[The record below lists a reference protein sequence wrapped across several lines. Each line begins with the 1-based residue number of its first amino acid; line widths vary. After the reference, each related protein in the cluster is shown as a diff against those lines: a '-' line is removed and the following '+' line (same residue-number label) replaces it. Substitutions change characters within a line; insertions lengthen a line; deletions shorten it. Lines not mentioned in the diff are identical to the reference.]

1 MSGPGD
7 GATSASGASAAAGS
21 SAVGG
26 GRRWRG
32 GVVWLVIVAV
42 VVVLGV
48 VGGHGGSGGP
58 PLDPTSTSPD
68 GAKALALL
76 LDQVGP
82 GVDQLTGP
90 PTGAAPGASGGGG
103 VALVLQ
109 DRLDPAGNRQ
119 LAAWVRAGGT
129 LVAADPDLVLGFAA
143 PARQPGPEGPVSVT
157 GTLTPGCRLA
167 AVRGIN
173 TVQPGNG
180 FAVRPPAGST
190 ACFPTPDGGAFMVV
204 APLGSGQ
211 LVLVGGPDLWTNAN
225 ITKGD
230 NAVLAANLLAPRA
243 SGPRVQ
249 WIVGPRA
256 GSGHKS
262 LLQLMAPRVKEG
274 LIELVVAVALLALW
288 RARRLGR
295 PVVETPPVELPGSE
309 LVVAVGHLLQQ
320 GGRRDDAARILRS
333 TVRRGIAD
341 QFGVAPTAPPETM
354 ASVVAARTGL
364 DRDMVLATV
373 AGPPPTG
380 DDELVALA
388 GNADRIGQEI
398 ARAR

>member
-1 MSGPGD
+1 
-7 GATSASGASAAAGS
+7 
-21 SAVGG
+21 
-26 GRRWRG
+26 
-32 GVVWLVIVAV
+32 LIIVAV

-48 VGGHGGSGGP
+48 VGGRGGSGGP

-76 LDQVGP
+76 IGQLGP

-90 PTGAAPGASGGGG
+90 PTGATGSPGEAG

-109 DRLDPAGNRQ
+109 DQLDPAGNRQ
-119 LAAWVRAGGT
+119 LAAWVRAGGI

-143 PARQPGPEGPVSVT
+143 PAREPGPGGPVSVT
-157 GTLTPGCRLA
+157 GSLVPGCRLA
-167 AVRGIN
+167 AVRGVN
-173 TVQPGNG
+173 TVEPGNG
-180 FAVRPPAGST
+180 FAVRPPSGATG
-190 ACFPTPDGGAFMVV
+190 CFPTPDGGAFMVV
-204 APLGSGQ
+204 QPLGSGQ
-211 LVLVGGPDLWTNAN
+211 LVLLGGPDLWTNAN
-225 ITKGD
+225 INKGD
-230 NAVLAANLLAPRA
+230 NAVLAANLLAPHA

-249 WIVGPRA
+249 WMVGPRA

-274 LIELVVAVALLALW
+274 LIELVVAIALLALW

-320 GGRRDDAARILRS
+320 GGRRDDAAGILRS

-341 QFGVAPTAPPETM
+341 QFGVVLTARPDTM
-354 ASVVAARTGL
+354 ATVVAARTGL

-373 AGPPPTG
+373 AGPPPAG

-388 GNADRIGQEI
+388 RNADRIGQEM